1 MQIQDFRRVSIY
13 PLFLFGESQ
22 FFVTITFMKIGIDAR
37 FYGPYA
43 GGGGLGRYVKELLD
57 HLQEIDE
64 ENRYVVFLNR
74 EGWSAFT
81 PKKPNFEKHLAD
93 VRWYT
98 LAEQI
103 KMPGII
109 ARERLDLIHFPH
121 WNVPLFCRTPFVVT
135 IHDVILL
142 DETHSATQA
151 TTLPLPLYWLKRLG
165 YRKVLHHALF
175 KSRTVIV
182 PSEFT
187 RSRVM
192 THFPHLPKEKIR
204 MIHEGST
211 DISRFGQADKNL
223 TLNAPYFLYV
233 GNAFPHKNLE
243 SLLHAF
249 SFFHKSHPEL
259 KLVLVG
265 REGVFY
271 ERLKKEL
278 EEIDVP
284 REAVVFTGFV
294 SDDTLASLYK
304 NATLYVFPS
313 RHEGFGLPPL
323 EAMAHG
329 VPVAASKTS
338 SLPEIL
344 GDAAHYFDPD
354 DIEDMVRV
362 MESALSDEDL
372 RASLIQKG
380 YERIKRY
387 SWRTM
392 AQETRRIYL
401 S

>member
-1 MQIQDFRRVSIY
+1 
-13 PLFLFGESQ
+13 
-22 FFVTITFMKIGIDAR
+22 MKIGIDAR
-37 FYGPYA
+37 FYGPYV
-43 GGGGLGRYVKELLD
+43 GGGGLGRYVKELLN

-74 EGWSAFT
+74 EGWDAFT
-81 PKKPNFEKHLAD
+81 PKKPNFEKRLAD

-109 ARERLDLIHFPH
+109 DRERLDLVHFPH
-121 WNVPLFCRTPFVVT
+121 WNVPFFCRTPFVVT
-135 IHDVILL
+135 IHDLILL
-142 DETHSATQA
+142 DKTTSATVA
-151 TTLPLPLYWLKRLG
+151 TTLPHPLYLLKHLG
-165 YRKVLHHALF
+165 YRRVLSHALF
-175 KSRTVIV
+175 KSRAIIA

-187 RSRVM
+187 RSRILS
-192 THFPHLPKEKIR
+192 HFPHLSKEKIR
-204 MIHEGST
+204 VIHEGSAELPRP
-211 DISRFGQADKNL
+211 DQADETFAL
-223 TLNAPYFLYV
+223 HAPYFLYV

-249 SFFHKSHPEL
+249 SFFHKSHPEVN
-259 KLVLVG
+259 LVLVG
-265 REGVFY
+265 RDSVFY

-278 EEIDVP
+278 NEIDVP
-284 REAVVFTGFV
+284 REAVVFPGFV
-294 SDDTLASLYK
+294 PDDALANLYK

-313 RHEGFGLPPL
+313 MHEGFGLPPL

-362 MESALSDEDL
+362 MEEALVDQDL

-387 SWRTM
+387 SWRAM
-392 AQETRRIYL
+392 AQATRTIYL